1 MKKPLATMLL
11 LSSFIFGQN
20 TGNLITVDRI
30 IDGDTFE
37 SKDNIVYRMIGIDT
51 PERGEYG
58 YKEAGAH
65 LALTIRRH
73 CRDEFGEYRLNSF
86 LKRRVYIKS
95 TGKGRYGRT
104 LAYVSC
110 KEKSIN
116 EIMIKD
122 GYALS
127 YRKYPHKYTKRYNEL
142 ESEAK
147 RYNRG
152 LWSYWD

>member
-1 MKKPLATMLL
+1 MKKPLAILL
-11 LSSFIFGQN
+11 LFSSFIFGQN
-20 TGNLITVDRI
+20 TGDLITVDRI

-37 SKDNIVYRMIGIDT
+37 SEDNIVYRMIEIDT
-51 PERGEYG
+51 PERGEDG
-58 YKEAGAH
+58 YKEAGEH
-65 LALTIRRH
+65 LASTIRKN
-73 CRDEFGEYRLNSF
+73 CRDEFGEYNEHSPLSRS
-86 LKRRVYIKS
+86 VDIKS